1 MEKQEKGGQRRK
13 RKITFYSVVR
23 KIMMG
28 RSIKAGIEGSM
39 KAKLLSKADLPR
51 DLELEVAKQIECS
64 MPNIRR
70 SSSLKGNLHHYS
82 SIVLG
87 F

>member
-1 MEKQEKGGQRRK
+1 
-13 RKITFYSVVR
+13 
-23 KIMMG
+23 MMG

-70 SSSLKGNLHHYS
+70 SSSLKGK
-82 SIVLG
+82 
-87 F
+87 